1 MAEILVGTRKK
12 YRVKQKIGSGSF
24 GDIYEGESVATKEK
38 VAIKLENKNTRYPQL
53 LYEYQVYRAIEP
65 AQGFPVVH
73 WCGSAGRCNV
83 MVMELLGSSL
93 ESLYVKCGRRFSMK
107 TVLMLAIQLID
118 RIEHQHKNHF
128 LHRDI
133 KPDNF
138 LMGRGPNR
146 HTVYVIDMGLS
157 KRFEHPTSLE
167 HIAYRNNKKFT
178 GTPRYASINTHHGVE
193 QSRRDDLESLGYMLM
208 YFNLGKLPW
217 QGLKAR
223 TKQEKYDKIGN
234 KKMDVP
240 IPTLCKGFPKEFE
253 LYLTYCR
260 QLGFS
265 QKPNYPYIRAL
276 FTTLFKNCGY
286 KDDWVFDWMKG
297 DEAPDFRPMGPS
309 MKPTI
314 SGNQELGPLGVENG
328 QMIESYRKLR
338 SDRDEWK
345 RKHDEGAKTL
355 EMMEEEVKRLKAHVA
370 NFCSQ
375 PYQSD
380 QAGNQNPD

>member
-1 MAEILVGTRKK
+1 MAEILVGTRTK

-24 GDIYEGESVATKEK
+24 GDIYEGESVSDKEK

-53 LYEYQVYRAIEP
+53 LYEYQVYRAIDP

-138 LMGRGPNR
+138 LMGRNSNR

-265 QKPNYPYIRAL
+265 EKPNYPYIRAL
-276 FTTLFKNCGY
+276 FTTVFKNCGY
-286 KDDWVFDWMKG
+286 KDDWIFDWMK
-297 DEAPDFRPMGPS
+297 DEPGAGSNRGGIGQNR
-309 MKPTI
+309 I
-314 SGNQELGPLGVENG
+314 SHRQELGRSNG
-328 QMIESYRKLR
+328 QAMMESYRKLQAE
-338 SDRDEWK
+338 RDDYK
-345 RKHDEGAKTL
+345 RRFDQQGEEIDLL
-355 EMMEEEVKRLKAHVA
+355 ETEVKRLRKHIES
-370 NFCSQ
+370 FCTQ
-375 PYQSD
+375 PYPISG
-380 QAGNQNPD
+380 AGKGEVNPE

>member
-1 MAEILVGTRKK
+1 MAEILVGTRTK

-24 GDIYEGESVATKEK
+24 GDIYEGENVTTKEK

-53 LYEYQVYRAIEP
+53 LYEYQVYRAIES
-65 AQGFPVVH
+65 AQGFPIVH

-93 ESLYVKCGRRFSMK
+93 ESLYVKCGRRFTMK

-138 LMGRGPNR
+138 LMGRGSNR

-157 KRFEHPTSLE
+157 KRFEHPTSHE

-276 FTTLFKNCGY
+276 FTTVFKNCGY
-286 KDDWVFDWMKG
+286 KDDWVFDWMK
-297 DEAPDFRPMGPS
+297 DETGSGSRGGIGQS
-309 MKPTI
+309 SI
-314 SGNQELGPLGVENG
+314 SHRQELGALGENG
-328 QMIESYRKLR
+328 QMMESYNKLKA
-338 SDRDEWK
+338 DHDEWK
-345 RKHDEGAKTL
+345 RKFDEGQKQMSKL
-355 EMMEEEVKRLKAHVA
+355 DQEIKDLKAHIA
-370 NFCSQ
+370 NYCSE
-375 PYQSD
+375 PYPE
-380 QAGNQNPD
+380 NNKKNPS

>member
-1 MAEILVGTRKK
+1 MCSVFLT
-12 YRVKQKIGSGSF
+12 
-24 GDIYEGESVATKEK
+24 GESVSTKDK

-53 LYEYQVYRAIEP
+53 LYEYQVYRAIDP
-65 AQGFPVVH
+65 AQGFPSVH

-83 MVMELLGSSL
+83 MVMELLGHSL
-93 ESLYVKCGRRFSMK
+93 ESLYVKCGRRFSLK

-234 KKMDVP
+234 KKIDVP
-240 IPTLCKGFPKEFE
+240 IPVLCKGFPKEFE
-253 LYLTYCR
+253 LYLTYTR

-286 KDDWVFDWMKG
+286 KDDWVFDWLKG
-297 DEAPDFRPMGPS
+297 DECVGPAGTRGIGQS
-309 MKPTI
+309 HI
-314 SGNQELGPLGVENG
+314 SHRQELGQPGNG
-328 QMIESYRKLR
+328 QIFDHYRKVT
-338 SDRDEWK
+338 SERDEF
-345 RKHDEGAKTL
+345 KHKYEKNQSEIAALRDEIAAMKQ
-355 EMMEEEVKRLKAHVA
+355 HVSA
-370 NFCSQ
+370 YCSQ
-375 PYQSD
+375 PYPENEEKS
-380 QAGNQNPD
+380 PP